1 MSHLKLCAPFLA
13 VLTAKSTLGKST
25 DDACNHKE
33 CSQSVGVKG
42 SNMIRTRPYPSARVN
57 LVRFLESSGFKP
69 HPLEVF
75 CPSSNH
81 CWVDVAATKGPDL
94 WAFEYKSR
102 SDSIRR
108 GLEQCQSYSCA
119 FNYVVLVADRRRVTA
134 SPYFSKLKR
143 EGFGVWRHSGTA
155 FYSILTPRRQP
166 VAPMA
171 RRVVERQFRRLLPR
185 AEANRSIL
193 DWM

>member
-1 MSHLKLCAPFLA
+1 MCTLLA
-13 VLTAKSTLGKST
+13 VLTARSTLGNGT
-25 DDACNHKE
+25 DDTCDHRE
-33 CSQSVGVKG
+33 CSQSVGVESTG
-42 SNMIRTRPYPSARVN
+42 MIRARPYPSARGD
-57 LVRFLESSGFKP
+57 LLRFLESGGFKP

-75 CPSSNH
+75 CPSSSH
-81 CWVDVAATKGPDL
+81 CWVDVAAAKGPDL

-134 SPYFSKLKR
+134 SPYFSKFKR
-143 EGFGVWRHSGTA
+143 EGFGIWSHTGTS
-155 FYSILTPRRQP
+155 FYSILTPRRQQ
-166 VAPMA
+166 VARKA
-171 RRVVERQFRRLLPR
+171 RRVVERQFRRLLSR